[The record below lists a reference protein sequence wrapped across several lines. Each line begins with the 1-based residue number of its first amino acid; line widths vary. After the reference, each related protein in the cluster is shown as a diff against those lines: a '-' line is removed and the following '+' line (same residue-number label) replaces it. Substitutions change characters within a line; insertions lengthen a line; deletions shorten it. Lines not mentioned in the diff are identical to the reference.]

1 MIQRV
6 KRRRNDSSPQ
16 EGTGL
21 IEEPFRHLVS
31 GCVSSV
37 TLASHTHCERFY
49 EHCTACHGYCPG
61 YCARRPSLAAA
72 TAPSVTLGP
81 TEQAA
86 HPSRKQFI
94 TSSSIGSAWPI
105 SRSTRLKSRCCRSRP
120 CRCRE
125 SGESAGDT
133 GRAMLEESMLAKFER
148 VRRIAVTKF
157 NEFGP
162 TILGS
167 LLPDGV

>member
-1 MIQRV
+1 M
-6 KRRRNDSSPQ
+6 
-16 EGTGL
+16 
-21 IEEPFRHLVS
+21 
-31 GCVSSV
+31 
-37 TLASHTHCERFY
+37 ASHTHCERFY

-61 YCARRPSLAAA
+61 YCAQRPSLAAA

-94 TSSSIGSAWPI
+94 TSSSIGSGRFDEWRIQAAGPI
-105 SRSTRLKSRCCRSRP
+105 SRSTRLKSRCFRSWPCRS
-120 CRCRE
+120 RE

-133 GRAMLEESMLAKFER
+133 GRAMLQVSMLAKFER
-148 VRRIAVTKF
+148 VRRIAVTQF

-162 TILGS
+162 MILGS